1 MTTAVVSMYGQGQI
15 TLPKAWR
22 DKFDT
27 KHFAVE
33 INENELT
40 IKPILEKLF
49 KKGKKLDPDLAD
61 FYEALEDIKNGNLQH
76 FDSFDEFANHVLQK

>member
-1 MTTAVVSMYGQGQI
+1 MNTTVVSMYGQGQI

-27 KHFAVE
+27 KHFVIE
-33 INENELT
+33 INKNELT
-40 IKPILEKLF
+40 IRPIIEKLS

-61 FYEALEDIKNGNLQH
+61 FYEALEDIRKGNVTTYNSLEE
-76 FDSFDEFANHVLQK
+76 FEESFQ

>member
-1 MTTAVVSMYGQGQI
+1 MNTTVVSMYGQGQI

-33 INENELT
+33 INDKELI
-40 IKPILEKLF
+40 IKPILEKLS
-49 KKGKKLDPDLAD
+49 KKSKKLDPDLAD
-61 FYEALEDIKNGNLQH
+61 FYEALEDIKNGNVTSYNSLEE
-76 FDSFDEFANHVLQK
+76 FEASFK